1 MNNPATAE
9 VWQRALGKDFGGMA
23 QGDNTKGQKSTNLM
37 FVMTWEDIV
46 HALAAGKFSPT
57 QIPSWTFAPKRRIRT
72 KSASRLAAIQ
82 SPSKEMH
89 LCKWPTWIRPR
100 CIGTV

>member
-46 HALAAGKFSPT
+46 HALAAGKNFTYANPVVDFRPQKEDT
-57 QIPSWTFAPKRRIRT
+57 YQIRITAGGNSITFQGN
-72 KSASRLAAIQ
+72 AS
-82 SPSKEMH
+82 
-89 LCKWPTWIRPR
+89 
-100 CIGTV
+100 V